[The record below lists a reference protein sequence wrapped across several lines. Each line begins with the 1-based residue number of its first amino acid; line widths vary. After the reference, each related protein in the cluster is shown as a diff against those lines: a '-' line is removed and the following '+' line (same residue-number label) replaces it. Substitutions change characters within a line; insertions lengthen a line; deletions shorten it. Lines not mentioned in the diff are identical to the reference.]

1 MDEDEAWAF
10 ADDGDMWGAPAFGA
24 LPRTCVTCKETG
36 RDAAQGTDTLSAVD
50 DDGLVDECVFEVG
63 DGLIG
68 DEFGDEDDERYAR
81 LRACM
86 DRITA
91 PGLTG
96 RELGAIGEM
105 TAQAWLESRHMR
117 VIAANWRT
125 RYGELDIIALTPH
138 RTILFVEVKTRRT
151 KRFGAPEEAVHPG
164 KQANLRRAAVQW
176 LNACGKTVPHIG
188 IRFDVMAVQVHCDE
202 VHMHHIPEAF

>member
-105 TAQAWLESRHMR
+105 TAQAWLESPIGRASWRAR
-117 VIAANWRT
+117 VCQ
-125 RYGELDIIALTPH
+125 Y
-138 RTILFVEVKTRRT
+138 V
-151 KRFGAPEEAVHPG
+151 
-164 KQANLRRAAVQW
+164 
-176 LNACGKTVPHIG
+176 
-188 IRFDVMAVQVHCDE
+188 
-202 VHMHHIPEAF
+202 